1 MYNYKTLT
9 SQRYDA
15 LAGAGDPLPSRT
27 AFCRMRC
34 RVIVVPGGGF
44 PLPLR
49 TPTPSGCTEAALV
62 VTRIASVLKQRWQS
76 ATWRAG
82 GTVQGDE
89 VVEGL
94 TALFRRLRTEVE
106 RAQATPAMRL
116 LDDLLYVMDSDWGS
130 SEAARLEATQERMDA
145 AFDPNSGAPPAPH
158 PMHCR
163 RLNRRCR
170 PLPRVCLWNLSC

>member
-1 MYNYKTLT
+1 M
-9 SQRYDA
+9 
-15 LAGAGDPLPSRT
+15 
-27 AFCRMRC
+27 
-34 RVIVVPGGGF
+34 
-44 PLPLR
+44 
-49 TPTPSGCTEAALV
+49 
-62 VTRIASVLKQRWQS
+62 
-76 ATWRAG
+76 
-82 GTVQGDE
+82 QGDE

-106 RAQATPAMRL
+106 RTQATPAMRL

-130 SEAARLEATQERMDA
+130 SEAARLEAAQERMDA